1 MATHSSVLA
10 WRIPGTGEPGG
21 LLSLGSHRVRHNWSD
36 LAACFKDAIFFH
48 ILWSLQRFFFF
59 LLEFP
64 SLHSLFFCLICL
76 SFLCHVT
83 LDCSVR
89 FKVGWTVLGTQWHLF
104 WCRDSLLVNV
114 VGDLWADGGSG
125 LSFRLQG
132 WSDLQKSFLV
142 PCLWAR
148 VQQLVLWET
157 PGRGGLRIT
166 AFSHGAMGSP
176 FSYSSHTFSYAPS
189 SDTLF
194 LITGE

>member
-1 MATHSSVLA
+1 MQYFFISS
-10 WRIPGTGEPGG
+10 E
-21 LLSLGSHRVRHNWSD
+21 
-36 LAACFKDAIFFH
+36 ACND
-48 ILWSLQRFFFF
+48 FFFF

-104 WCRDSLLVNV
+104 WCRDSPLVNV

-148 VQQLVLWET
+148 VQQLVLWKT
-157 PGRGGLRIT
+157 PGKGGLRIT

-176 FSYSSHTFSYAPS
+176 FSYSSHTFSYAPG